1 MRQLQPVLW
10 TKGVL
15 LTPQHLQTQD
25 RFLEDLLRFQLSALS
40 YAPWGAHTLRVDQE
54 ALSAGTVALAAAGGI
69 FPDGLLYDA
78 PGADPLPAPRALA
91 DAWITDQP
99 TLDIYLAVPERR
111 PGAPTVAAAHD
122 DSGLARYTA
131 DVTLRRDEVSG
142 LAERPIQVARKNV
155 RLIFEGE
162 PTAGS
167 STLRIARVR
176 RGPAGDVQLDAAV
189 VPPLLDF
196 AASPALLAIA
206 RRLVE
211 LLAAKSAA
219 LGGARRQK
227 GQGLADFGATDI
239 APFWLLYTVNSHYP
253 RLRHLYETR
262 RGHPEALYAA
272 MLDLAGALGTF
283 APGGAARSLPP
294 YDHLDL
300 GRCFGELDEA
310 VREMLEAA
318 IPVAAVSLPLRLV
331 RQNIHATALDEDRL
345 LTAPAMYLAVSSDV
359 PRAELLQRVPH
370 LVKVCSADHI
380 DALVRQALP
389 GVPLAHVPNPPSA
402 VPVKLDYQYF
412 TLSRTGPAWEAVTRA
427 RNLAAYVP
435 GDLPNAQLEL
445 IVVLPPRR

>member
-40 YAPWGAHTLRVDQE
+40 YAPWGAYTLRVDQE
-54 ALSAGTVALAAAGGI
+54 ALAAGTVALSAAGGI

-78 PGADPLPAPRALA
+78 PDADPLPAPRPLA
-91 DAWITDQP
+91 EAWIVDQS
-99 TLDIYLAVPERR
+99 TLDVYLAVPERK
-111 PGAPTVAAAHD
+111 PGAPTVATGAE
-122 DSGLARYTA
+122 SGTRYTA
-131 DVTLRRDEVSG
+131 DVMLRRDEVSG

-176 RGPAGDVQLDAAV
+176 RGPAGDVHLDAAV

-196 AASPALLAIA
+196 AASPPLLAIA

-219 LGGARRQK
+219 LAGARRQK

-239 APFWLLYTVNSHYP
+239 APFWLLYTVNSQYP

-283 APGGAARSLPP
+283 APAGDARALPP

-300 GRCFGELDEA
+300 GRCFGELDVA

-318 IPVAAVSLPLRLV
+318 IPVGAVSLPLKLV
-331 RQNIHATALDEDRL
+331 RQSIHATALDEDRL
-345 LTAPAMYLAVSSDV
+345 LAAPAMYLAVSSDV
-359 PRAELLQRVPH
+359 PRAELLQRVPQ

-389 GVPLAHVPNPPSA
+389 GIALAHVASPPSA

-412 TLSRTGPAWEAVTRA
+412 ALSRTGPAWEAVARA

-435 GDLPNAQLEL
+435 ADLPNAQLEL

>member
-25 RFLEDLLRFQLSALS
+25 RFLEDLLRFQLSTLS
-40 YAPWGAHTLRVDQE
+40 YAPWGAHTLRIDQE
-54 ALSAGTVALAAAGGI
+54 ALAAGTVALAAASGI

-78 PGADPLPAPRALA
+78 PAADPLPAPRPLA
-91 DAWITDQP
+91 EAWITDRP
-99 TLDIYLAVPERR
+99 SLDVYLAVPERR
-111 PGAPTVAAAHD
+111 PGAPSVATSAGD
-122 DSGLARYTA
+122 GGTRYTA
-131 DVTLRRDEVSG
+131 DVSLRRDEVSG

-162 PTAGS
+162 PTDGS
-167 STLRIARVR
+167 TTLRIARVTR
-176 RGPAGDVQLDAAV
+176 AATGDVRLDATCVA
-189 VPPLLDF
+189 PMLDF
-196 AASPALLAIA
+196 AASPMLLAIA

-253 RLRHLYETR
+253 KLRHLYETR
-262 RGHPEALYAA
+262 HGHPEALFAA

-283 APGGAARSLPP
+283 APGGAARPLPA
-294 YDHLDL
+294 YDHAEL
-300 GRCFGELDEA
+300 GRCFGELDIA

-318 IPVAAVSLPLRLV
+318 IPVGAVSLPLRLV
-331 RQNIHATALDEDRL
+331 RQSTYATALDEDRFL
-345 LTAPAMYLAVSSDV
+345 SAPSLFLAVSSDV
-359 PRAELLQRVPH
+359 SRAELLQRVPQ

-389 GVPLAHVPNPPSA
+389 GVPLAHVANPPSA

-412 TLSRTGPAWEAVTRA
+412 ALTKTGPSWEAIARA
-427 RNLAAYVP
+427 RNLAAHVP
-435 GDLPNAQLEL
+435 ADLPNVQLEL